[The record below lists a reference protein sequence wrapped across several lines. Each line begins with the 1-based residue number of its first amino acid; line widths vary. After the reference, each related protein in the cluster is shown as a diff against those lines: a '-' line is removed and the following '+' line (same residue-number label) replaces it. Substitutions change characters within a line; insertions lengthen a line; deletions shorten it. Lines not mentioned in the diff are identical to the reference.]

1 MVDYTARLARALNVK
16 GLINIQYVLHEGRI
30 YVLEVNP
37 RSSRTVPYLSKITGI
52 PMVNLATKIIMGATL
67 KGMGYKGGLYPES
80 DYVGVKVPVF
90 SFAKLLQVDISLG
103 PEMKS
108 TGEVMGVD
116 RDFRVALYK
125 AMVAAGSM
133 FPKKGTVL
141 ATIADRDKEEAIP
154 IIKGLVDLGYKICAT
169 SGTATMIKKAGLQVE
184 QVKKVHEGSP
194 HIVDLIR
201 ANKINLVINTLTKG
215 KAPERD
221 GFQIRRAAVEY
232 GVPCLTS
239 LYTPGPSWMCW
250 LKRRKMKIT
259 G

>member
-1 MVDYTARLARALNVK
+1 M
-16 GLINIQYVLHEGRI
+16 GR
-30 YVLEVNP
+30 
-37 RSSRTVPYLSKITGI
+37 S
-52 PMVNLATKIIMGATL
+52 L
-67 KGMGYKGGLYPES
+67 KEMGYKGGLYPEGRV
-80 DYVGVKVPVF
+80 VGVKAPVF
-90 SFAKLLQVDISLG
+90 SFAKLHQVDISLG

-116 RDFRVALYK
+116 RDYKVALYK

-141 ATIADRDKEEAIP
+141 ATIADRDKEEAVP
-154 IIKGLVDLGYKICAT
+154 VIKGLAGLGYEICAT
-169 SGTATMIKKAGLQVE
+169 TGTAAMLRAAGLQVE
-184 QVKKVHEGSP
+184 QVRKVHEGSP

-239 LYTPGPSWMCW
+239 LDTTRAILDVLAENKEREDFNITPLQEY
-250 LKRRKMKIT
+250 LK
-259 G
+259 